1 MRRAYHA
8 CPLTCTHPFALSPP
22 LSLLNPPPPPLPRR
36 PQKFLHD
43 SRHKHACRRKRGPG
57 GRFLTK
63 PELKK
68 IAEDEAAALAA
79 AGGAAGAAGAAGV
92 VGVVG
97 VVGVMG
103 VVGASGGGEDIT
115 QLAAGLLGVA
125 AAAADG
131 AAEKGG
137 AKAKG
142 KA

>member
-1 MRRAYHA
+1 MRRANHSCPLA
-8 CPLTCTHPFALSPP
+8 CPTRLPSRPHSPSSTLPPP
-22 LSLLNPPPPPLPRR
+22 LSPLPPPPS
-36 PQKFLHD
+36 QKFLHD

-79 AGGAAGAAGAAGV
+79 AGGAAGAAGV
-92 VGVVG
+92 V
-97 VVGVMG
+97 G

-125 AAAADG
+125 AAAAADG